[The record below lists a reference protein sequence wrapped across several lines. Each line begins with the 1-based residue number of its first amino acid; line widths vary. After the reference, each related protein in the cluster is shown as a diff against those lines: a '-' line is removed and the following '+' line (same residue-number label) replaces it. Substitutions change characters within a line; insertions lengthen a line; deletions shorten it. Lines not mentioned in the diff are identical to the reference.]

1 MKWSWK
7 IARIAGIDV
16 SVHATFF
23 LLLLWFALVSWRQSQ
38 ELVAVFTSLAFIV
51 TLFACVV
58 MHEFGHALMAR
69 RFGISTRSITLLP
82 IGGVAALEKMPD
94 DPKQEILVALAGPAV
109 NVVIAGVLWLY
120 LSATMTP
127 LTAEDVMAGRIPF
140 WYQIMVVNIVLA
152 VFNLL
157 PAFPMDGGRVLRAAL
172 ALFMPHNEATQKAA
186 RIGQSLA
193 FVLAILGIL
202 YNPWLIL
209 IAAFIWLTASAEANM
224 EEMQT
229 SLLHVHAGDAM
240 ITDFVLLDADDS
252 LQRAI
257 DATLQTSQKDYPVA
271 EAGQPRYL
279 LSQAQLLEALQ
290 QHAPGQRIG
299 TLDLP
304 SLVMVDAGESME
316 AIFRRLQG
324 ADSPP
329 LLAVQQQ
336 GRLAGI
342 VNLDNIVELIRIDK
356 AQRAR
361 RAGGRLPM

>member
-58 MHEFGHALMAR
+58 MHEFGHALTAR

-140 WYQIMVVNIVLA
+140 WYQVMVVNIVLA

-186 RIGQSLA
+186 RIGQSL
-193 FVLAILGIL
+193 
-202 YNPWLIL
+202 
-209 IAAFIWLTASAEANM
+209 
-224 EEMQT
+224 
-229 SLLHVHAGDAM
+229 
-240 ITDFVLLDADDS
+240 
-252 LQRAI
+252 
-257 DATLQTSQKDYPVA
+257 
-271 EAGQPRYL
+271 
-279 LSQAQLLEALQ
+279 
-290 QHAPGQRIG
+290 
-299 TLDLP
+299 
-304 SLVMVDAGESME
+304 
-316 AIFRRLQG
+316 
-324 ADSPP
+324 
-329 LLAVQQQ
+329 
-336 GRLAGI
+336 
-342 VNLDNIVELIRIDK
+342 
-356 AQRAR
+356 
-361 RAGGRLPM
+361 